1 MADAGTT
8 GSGTR
13 PASASGLRRDAGL
26 ARHLRREPRV
36 FRALRAHGFRWLQV
50 ADAAAVFLA
59 AVAITVVRFGTDW
72 PTYPPSHYFAGF
84 AIATVVTVTCYY
96 FAGLYERDL
105 RIGSRP
111 FLPQVASATV
121 VAMLVNALIA
131 LLSGRYLLPRA
142 SLIVLS
148 GVATLAVTANRA
160 LVRWAEPVLGRRSCV
175 LLVGGAADRTR
186 ARHQLE
192 RSDPG
197 TAVVGEVD
205 TDRDDPAIVVE
216 LARTTGT
223 THVLL
228 VSAGLTHRISPGPL
242 DDLDRSG
249 VRMLKRIDADE
260 ALVGLREI
268 REIGGMPFVLLRT
281 RALPRSR
288 AQLKRLIELAVLLL
302 AAPLLLPVVAI
313 TAAYVRT
320 VAGRPALFRQER
332 VGRGGVPFPM
342 LKFRTMRVDA
352 EEGIGPVI
360 AAENDPRVLRGCQW
374 LRDTRL
380 DELPNL
386 WNVLRGQMSIVGP
399 RPERPDLVAE
409 NEELIPG
416 YRRRHEIP
424 PGITGLAQ
432 IHGSYHTDPAFKI
445 GYDLQYLVNW
455 SPVLDLEIALRTIWV
470 VVARRV

>member
-1 MADAGTT
+1 MADAGPT
-8 GSGTR
+8 GPRHEPTGEPSARAET
-13 PASASGLRRDAGL
+13 PAL

-59 AVAITVVRFGTDW
+59 AVSITLVRFGAAW
-72 PTYPPSHYFAGF
+72 PTYPVPHYVVGF
-84 AIATVVTVTCYY
+84 AVATVVTVTCYY

-105 RIGSRP
+105 RVGSRP

-142 SLIVLS
+142 SLLALTV
-148 GVATLAVTANRA
+148 VATVVVTANRA
-160 LVRWAEPVLGRRSCV
+160 LVRLAEPMFGRRPHVALAGGPADLARARDQLGRADPRTVVAGEIDTERDGPSGIAR
-175 LLVGGAADRTR
+175 LASGTGA
-186 ARHQLE
+186 
-192 RSDPG
+192 
-197 TAVVGEVD
+197 
-205 TDRDDPAIVVE
+205 
-216 LARTTGT
+216 

-228 VSAGLTHRISPGPL
+228 VSAGLTHRISSEI
-242 DDLDRSG
+242 DALDRAG
-249 VRMLKRIDADE
+249 IRVLKRIDAEE

-288 AQLKRLIELAVLLL
+288 AQLKRLLELLVLLVVT
-302 AAPLLLPVVAI
+302 PLVVPVIAI
-313 TAAYVRT
+313 TALYVRA
-320 VAGRPALFRQER
+320 VAGRPVLFRQER
-332 VGRGGVPFPM
+332 TGRGGVPFPM
-342 LKFRTMRVDA
+342 LKFRTMRIDA
-352 EEGIGPVI
+352 EEGLGPVI

-409 NEELIPG
+409 NEALIPG

-432 IHGSYHTDPAFKI
+432 IHGSYHTDPSFKI

-455 SPVLDLEIALRTIWV
+455 SPVLDLEIALRTLWV
-470 VVARRV
+470 VIARRV